1 MTDPFAMHV
10 SRMCLMLADHHYSS
24 IEDEAQRKPYR
35 NASYPLYANTRG
47 NHDAPAGK
55 VLFNQ
60 TLDEHLLGVQAHATL
75 VARSLPTLTRSLPA
89 LQNHRGLK
97 SAIPIHDSN
106 GRTRRPTA
114 AVRERAQ
121 RQGAFIV
128 NMAST
133 GCGKTLG
140 NARIMN
146 ALADPGVGMRCAF
159 AIGLRTL
166 TLQTG
171 RVFQRDLGLG
181 DEQLAI
187 KVGAPA
193 APCSNTGKPG
203 PRRRARP
210 RAGAAR

>member
-1 MTDPFAMHV
+1 M
-10 SRMCLMLADHHYSS
+10 S
-24 IEDEAQRKPYR
+24 
-35 NASYPLYANTRG
+35 
-47 NHDAPAGK
+47 
-55 VLFNQ
+55 
-60 TLDEHLLGVQAHATL
+60 
-75 VARSLPTLTRSLPA
+75 
-89 LQNHRGLK
+89 
-97 SAIPIHDSN
+97 
-106 GRTRRPTA
+106 
-114 AVRERAQ
+114 AQ

-146 ALADPGVGMRCAF
+146 ALADPGAGMRCAF

-187 KVGAPA
+187 KVGGAASRALFEYWKSAEATGSASRQALLDEGGQVLFEGDDRHPLLQRLTDDAQVRSLIA
-193 APCSNTGKPG
+193 APVLACTVDHLTPATES
-203 PRRRARP
+203 RA
-210 RAGAAR
+210 AAARSRPCCAS

>member
-1 MTDPFAMHV
+1 MRARKLLELPRPSDWDTAMTDPFAMHV

-97 SAIPIHDSN
+97 SAIQSTIPMAGQG
-106 GRTRRPTA
+106 GR
-114 AVRERAQ
+114 
-121 RQGAFIV
+121 
-128 NMAST
+128 
-133 GCGKTLG
+133 
-140 NARIMN
+140 
-146 ALADPGVGMRCAF
+146 PG
-159 AIGLRTL
+159 
-166 TLQTG
+166 
-171 RVFQRDLGLG
+171 
-181 DEQLAI
+181 
-187 KVGAPA
+187 
-193 APCSNTGKPG
+193 
-203 PRRRARP
+203 RRRA
-210 RAGAAR
+210 